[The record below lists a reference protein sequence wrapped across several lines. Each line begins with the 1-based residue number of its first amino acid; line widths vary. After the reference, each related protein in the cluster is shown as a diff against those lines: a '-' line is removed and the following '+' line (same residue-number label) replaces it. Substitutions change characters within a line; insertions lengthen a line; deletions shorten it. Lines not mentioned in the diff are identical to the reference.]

1 MRGGSAQRIGHKKQA
16 GAYRFLRQSL
26 KDEFNGEAKNGNIIQ
41 CLRQPFCP
49 IHISSERII
58 GKRSIKLRRS
68 GKLQLTMAPQPG
80 DVRAISYSPDGK
92 LLASGDVRGWICIF
106 NMKTGEE
113 ATRVD
118 LKNGSIFAL
127 DWKPDGSQIAVA
139 TNSGSIFLIDSS
151 TGNTQRIEAHSAN
164 VRSVCYS
171 PDGKR
176 LVSGSD
182 DNTMKM

>member
-68 GKLQLTMAPQPG
+68 HIETELFELFP
-80 DVRAISYSPDGK
+80 
-92 LLASGDVRGWICIF
+92 
-106 NMKTGEE
+106 
-113 ATRVD
+113 
-118 LKNGSIFAL
+118 
-127 DWKPDGSQIAVA
+127 SQIAV
-139 TNSGSIFLIDSS
+139 G
-151 TGNTQRIEAHSAN
+151 R
-164 VRSVCYS
+164 
-171 PDGKR
+171 
-176 LVSGSD
+176 
-182 DNTMKM
+182 